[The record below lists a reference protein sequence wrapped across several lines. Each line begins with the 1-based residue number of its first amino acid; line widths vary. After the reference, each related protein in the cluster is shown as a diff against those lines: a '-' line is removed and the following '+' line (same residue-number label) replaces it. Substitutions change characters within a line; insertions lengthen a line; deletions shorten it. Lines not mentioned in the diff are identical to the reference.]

1 MNKYNNKNYSKK
13 YLWSKNF
20 FIGMFFYIEFFFFFY
35 FFFFYMCIIIYI
47 IIIIFIYI
55 LLLLLL
61 NYIILYIIIKISELM
76 TFLGAHTHFL
86 VIVISIYFSY
96 SNFILI
102 V

>member
-1 MNKYNNKNYSKK
+1 
-13 YLWSKNF
+13 
-20 FIGMFFYIEFFFFFY
+20 
-35 FFFFYMCIIIYI
+35 MCIIIYI

-61 NYIILYIIIKISELM
+61 LLYYIILYIIIKISELM

-96 SNFILI
+96 SKYIILI

>member
-1 MNKYNNKNYSKK
+1 
-13 YLWSKNF
+13 
-20 FIGMFFYIEFFFFFY
+20 
-35 FFFFYMCIIIYI
+35 MCIIIYI

-61 NYIILYIIIKISELM
+61 NYIILYIIILTISELM

-96 SNFILI
+96 SKYII